1 MIIRRAKIV
10 CTIGPAVESREGI
23 RGLIEAGMD
32 VARLNFSHGSH
43 AEHGARLDLVR
54 SESEALGKPVA
65 ILQDLCGPKI
75 RTGTVGPS
83 VLETGQMVDLI
94 AGNKGD
100 ERTVAVEY
108 ATLAQDVRPD
118 DRILLSDGQV
128 ELRVLDVKGDRV
140 QVRVEHGGPMRSKMG
155 VNLPSGALRMA
166 ALTEK
171 DKVDLEFGLSKG
183 VDYVALSFVRRA
195 EEVHEL
201 RQLCEK
207 KGRPTPIIAKIET
220 PSAVERLDAIVRAAD
235 GAMVA
240 RGDLGVELP
249 PETVPVIQKQIIGT
263 CRIHRKPVIVAT
275 EMLQSMVDSPRPTRA
290 EASDVAHAVFG
301 GTDAVM
307 LSAETA
313 TGKHPHA
320 ACSMMDRII
329 RQAEASRFF
338 QPVSTEPDHST
349 PDSIAHAAVAIARE
363 VGAKLVVALT
373 ETGVTAR
380 LVSKARANAPIV
392 AFSSDQRTLRQ
403 LALLW
408 GVAPRS
414 LMSPQASFEEQ
425 VRDTTQ
431 FLTQNGLV
439 KSGERYVMV
448 YGARVGVRGA
458 TNAVRVE
465 QLP

>member
-1 MIIRRAKIV
+1 M
-10 CTIGPAVESREGI
+10 
-23 RGLIEAGMD
+23 
-32 VARLNFSHGSH
+32 
-43 AEHGARLDLVR
+43 
-54 SESEALGKPVA
+54 
-65 ILQDLCGPKI
+65 
-75 RTGTVGPS
+75 
-83 VLETGQMVDLI
+83 
-94 AGNKGD
+94 
-100 ERTVAVEY
+100 
-108 ATLAQDVRPD
+108 
-118 DRILLSDGQV
+118 SDGQV

-301 GTDAVM
+301 GADAVM

-320 ACSMMDRII
+320 ACSMMERII

-338 QPVSTEPDHST
+338 QPSPTEPDHST

-380 LVSKARANAPIV
+380 LVSKARASVPIV

-414 LMSPQASFEEQ
+414 LVAPQASFEEQ

-439 KSGERYVMV
+439 RSGERYVMV

>member
-1 MIIRRAKIV
+1 MISRRAKIV
-10 CTIGPAVESREGI
+10 CTIGPAVETKEGI

-32 VARLNFSHGSH
+32 VARLNFSHGEH
-43 AEHGARLDLVR
+43 AAHGHALELIR
-54 SESEALGKPVA
+54 SESAALGKHVA

-75 RTGTVGPS
+75 RTGKVGPTS
-83 VLETGQMVDLI
+83 LAAGDSVDLI
-94 AGNKGD
+94 SGDTGDAG
-100 ERTVAVEY
+100 TIAVDYEG
-108 ATLAQDVRPD
+108 LAEDVRPD

-128 ELRVLDVKGDRV
+128 ELKVIGSEGGRVKA
-140 QVRVEHGGPMRSKMG
+140 RVEHGGPMRARMG
-155 VNLPSGALRMA
+155 VNLPSGSLRLG

-171 DKVDLEFGLSKG
+171 DKRDLEFGLSIG

-195 EEVHEL
+195 EEVQEL
-201 RQLCEK
+201 REICER
-207 KGRPTPIIAKIET
+207 KGRSVPIVAKIET
-220 PSAVERLDAIVRAAD
+220 PNAVERLDSIVRAAD
-235 GAMVA
+235 AAMVA

-249 PETVPVIQKQIIGT
+249 PETVPVVQKQIIGT

-313 TGKHPHA
+313 TGKFPIHA
-320 ACSMMDRII
+320 CRMMDRII
-329 RQAEASRFF
+329 RQAEASRFINLS
-338 QPVSTEPDHST
+338 PSEPDHTT
-349 PDSIAHAAVAIARE
+349 PDAIAHAACSIARE
-363 VGAKLVVALT
+363 VGAKLIVALT

-380 LVSKARANAPIV
+380 LVSKARPTVPIL
-392 AFSSDQRTLRQ
+392 AFSTEEHVLKR
-403 LALLW
+403 LALYW

-414 LMSPQASFEEQ
+414 LVPKATLEDQ
-425 VRDTTQ
+425 VRDLNQ
-431 FLTQNGLV
+431 VLMDGGLV
-439 KSGERYVMV
+439 RSGERFVMV

-465 QLP
+465 QVA